1 MAGTPLKNPVRKP
14 RRKAVKAES
23 LWGGLHDG
31 DLVVVDSAPLIYL
44 LDDHPDFAP
53 AFEGVFALQAQGV
66 IQIAIS
72 TVAMAEVLAGPF
84 RHRQDVLAK
93 RYEKALSG
101 FDVVPISQEISVTAA
116 RIRAS
121 AGLRLPDALQAATA
135 LETGAVA
142 LVTHDRDFSRLADL
156 RVILG
161 DTGPT
166 QARTRCPASR

>member
-1 MAGTPLKNPVRKP
+1 MRKP
-14 RRKAVKAES
+14 RARKTAKSTS

-53 AFEGVFALQAQGV
+53 AFEGVFELHAQGV

-72 TVAMAEVLAGPF
+72 TIAMAEVLAGPF

-101 FDVVPISQEISVTAA
+101 FDVVPVTQEVAVTAA
-116 RIRAS
+116 RLRAS
-121 AGLRLPDALQAATA
+121 TGLRLPDALQAATA
-135 LETGAVA
+135 LEIGAVA

-161 DTGPT
+161 NADWK
-166 QARTRCPASR
+166 